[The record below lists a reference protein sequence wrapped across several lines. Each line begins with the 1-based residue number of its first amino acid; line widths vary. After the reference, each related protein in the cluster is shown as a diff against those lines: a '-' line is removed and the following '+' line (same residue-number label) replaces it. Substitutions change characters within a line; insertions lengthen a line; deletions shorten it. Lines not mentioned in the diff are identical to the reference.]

1 MTATDMWRIADEDLH
16 GAGYKTLVCCPE
28 NALTGDPAQFEGL
41 IAVPFP
47 HILRRV
53 FGFFTSSPAVV
64 AGTLRT
70 FKATVGGAFTVMT
83 GFVSSGGLVQAGNA
97 NILEVRLV
105 DQLDAPTGEEA
116 TDTLGALYRIELNIT
131 AAGTV
136 NDLGLAVM
144 VTPIPGG
151 GFQHQQ

>member
-1 MTATDMWRIADEDLH
+1 MTATDMWRIADSQLH

-28 NALTGDPAQFEGL
+28 NALTGDPPQLEGL

-47 HILRRV
+47 HILRKV
-53 FGFFTSSPAVV
+53 FGFFSSSPAIVS
-64 AGTLRT
+64 GTLRT
-70 FKATVGGAFTVMT
+70 FKAVVGGTFTVMS
-83 GFVSSGGLVQAGNA
+83 GFVSSAGLVQAGNV
-97 NILEVRLV
+97 NIHEVRLLAA
-105 DQLDAPTGEEA
+105 LDSPTGEEA
-116 TDTLGALYRIELNIT
+116 TDTLGALYRIELDIT

-144 VTPIPGG
+144 VTPIPTG